1 MKAFPCEDVKVL
13 HENPQIIQPH
23 NKKRERKIVSYL
35 KQSLSLHLDIIEKKA
50 YSIWSDRPL

>member
-13 HENPQIIQPH
+13 YENPQIIQPH